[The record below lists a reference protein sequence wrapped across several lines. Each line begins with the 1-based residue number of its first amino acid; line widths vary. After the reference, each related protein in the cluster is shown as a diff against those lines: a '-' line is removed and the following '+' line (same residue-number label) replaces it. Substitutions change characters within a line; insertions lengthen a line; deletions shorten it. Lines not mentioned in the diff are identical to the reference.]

1 MNLIIFLFASFA
13 LIGGVEIVKRQLLLS
28 ANVTRKV
35 THIGAALIAAAS
47 PLFLSPIVI
56 ILSCIFFAGMLFFG
70 RHSVLFS
77 SIQDVKRN
85 TLGAVFLPLGE
96 AISAIAFLP
105 QGIREF
111 QFGVLVMGIS
121 DALAGLIGERFGKHQ
136 VTILGTRKSIEGSLA
151 FFLSTL
157 FITFLFFPMLGY
169 PLILIPLLLTFV
181 ELVLGNGF
189 DNLALPIIGALLL
202 KYIII

>member
-1 MNLIIFLFASFA
+1 MNLAIF
-13 LIGGVEIVKRQLLLS
+13 LLLS
-28 ANVTRKV
+28 LALLGGIEIAKRQFSLSPNITRKV
-35 THIGAALIAAAS
+35 THVGAALIAVAS
-47 PLFLSPIVI
+47 PFFLSKILIV
-56 ILSCIFFAGMLFFG
+56 LSCLFFATLMLVG
-70 RHSVLFS
+70 RRSTLFS
-77 SIQDVKRN
+77 SIQDIKRN
-85 TLGAVFLPLGE
+85 TFGEVFLPLGE
-96 AISAIAFLP
+96 ALSAIVFLP

-121 DALAGLIGERFGKHQ
+121 DALAGLIGERFGNHH
-136 VTILGTRKSIEGSLA
+136 VAILGNRKSIEGSLA

-157 FITFLFFPMLGY
+157 CITFLFFPVFSY

-202 KYIII
+202 KYIMF